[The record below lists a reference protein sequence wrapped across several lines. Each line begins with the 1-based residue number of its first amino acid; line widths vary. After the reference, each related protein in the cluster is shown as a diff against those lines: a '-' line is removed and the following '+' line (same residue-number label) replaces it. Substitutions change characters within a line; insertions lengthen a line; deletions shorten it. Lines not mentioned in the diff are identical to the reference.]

1 MNKIIVNE
9 NIKLVPY
16 FENYETTL
24 KWYEDKD
31 ICKQVDNIDFLY
43 DIERLKKNVQL
54 FEYSWDIILH

>member
-31 ICKQVDNIDFLY
+31 ICKQVDSIDFLY
-43 DIERLKKNVQL
+43 DIERLKKMKRGNN
-54 FEYSWDIILH
+54 ED